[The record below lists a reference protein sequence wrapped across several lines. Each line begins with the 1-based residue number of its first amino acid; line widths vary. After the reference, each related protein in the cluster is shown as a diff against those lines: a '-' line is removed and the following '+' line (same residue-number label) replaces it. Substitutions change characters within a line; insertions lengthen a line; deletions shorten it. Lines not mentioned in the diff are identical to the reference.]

1 MSSQSLSDFIAGT
14 LSEFERPW
22 SSVLFVVGDNYSV
35 NQYLGDNGGIPF
47 TGCAIR
53 RLNLAVQLYLEEHSV
68 LIDRANKLM
77 WKPATVKG
85 RGCLGKVTVPH
96 PKFKNETR
104 WSSTRKILERCDK
117 LIPCLRQMDTKDAVK
132 CGADKLMLT
141 ASEAMVVSE
150 LLKDLVKLDSVTVA
164 LQSESLTMSEVRDLF
179 DHSISKYPAMKKYLS
194 SNASILNNPVLEQ
207 VITGKEE
214 SGDEKESQVSF
225 AQQALK
231 RRRLTGPSEVYV
243 DTAFILPTSNICER
257 LFSQSKLIFTDQ
269 RRVMKPATLEMLV
282 LLKANCTLW

>member
-1 MSSQSLSDFIAGT
+1 
-14 LSEFERPW
+14 
-22 SSVLFVVGDNYSV
+22 
-35 NQYLGDNGGIPF
+35 
-47 TGCAIR
+47 
-53 RLNLAVQLYLEEHSV
+53 
-68 LIDRANKLM
+68 M

-194 SNASILNNPVLEQ
+194 SNASILNNPVLERAKYELLASATE

-231 RRRLTGPSEVYV
+231 RRRLTGPSEV
-243 DTAFILPTSNICER
+243 
-257 LFSQSKLIFTDQ
+257 
-269 RRVMKPATLEMLV
+269 
-282 LLKANCTLW
+282 

>member
-1 MSSQSLSDFIAGT
+1 
-14 LSEFERPW
+14 
-22 SSVLFVVGDNYSV
+22 
-35 NQYLGDNGGIPF
+35 
-47 TGCAIR
+47 
-53 RLNLAVQLYLEEHSV
+53 
-68 LIDRANKLM
+68 
-77 WKPATVKG
+77 
-85 RGCLGKVTVPH
+85 
-96 PKFKNETR
+96 
-104 WSSTRKILERCDK
+104 
-117 LIPCLRQMDTKDAVK
+117 MDTKDAVK

-141 ASEAMVVSE
+141 ASEAMEVSE

-164 LQSESLTMSEVRDLF
+164 LQSESLAMSEVRDLF

-194 SNASILNNPVLEQ
+194 SNASYK

-243 DTAFILPTSNICER
+243 DTAFIPPTSNICER

>member
-1 MSSQSLSDFIAGT
+1 
-14 LSEFERPW
+14 
-22 SSVLFVVGDNYSV
+22 
-35 NQYLGDNGGIPF
+35 
-47 TGCAIR
+47 
-53 RLNLAVQLYLEEHSV
+53 
-68 LIDRANKLM
+68 
-77 WKPATVKG
+77 
-85 RGCLGKVTVPH
+85 
-96 PKFKNETR
+96 
-104 WSSTRKILERCDK
+104 
-117 LIPCLRQMDTKDAVK
+117 MDTKDAVK

-194 SNASILNNPVLEQ
+194 SNASILNNPVLERALVKLQ
-207 VITGKEE
+207 SGRKVTPTEKAAKVITGKEE